1 MITELA
7 GFTLARTIPDNV
19 LVGVLSGSYKIFGG
33 VVRNSSGQIIAHLV
47 NNGSSLNMLSA
58 FSSPINTA
66 FSGLNT
72 FQLYRI
78 GSNVGELLN
87 LAKASMLVSG
97 LTLTV
102 SAAGFL
108 FLTKKLNKIDRKL
121 EEIAADIK
129 YVKSFLELQE
139 RARLISALK
148 VISNINK
155 IDNYNI
161 KTQMLIHSRQ
171 TLGEIHEKYKA
182 LIMVNNTPEISIIEE
197 YFTITALGHSL
208 CSAEL
213 GLFEQAEKDLSDSYQ
228 IWKQSTKSFIKEH
241 IITEKPQRF
250 LTKQYVNHIKLDE
263 VSSWIDFIE
272 DSNVGFD
279 RIDELRGLTS
289 KFEFNLF
296 NTIDKTE
303 ELMIGV
309 ARKLVE
315 RNRVLQGYVDQY
327 KYLSSTKQKP
337 SEIQNFFD
345 DLNDNNKIN
354 GCYIFLSNRDM

>member
-108 FLTKKLNKIDRKL
+108 FLTNKLNKIDRKL

-161 KTQMLIHSRQ
+161 KTI
-171 TLGEIHEKYKA
+171 GIY
-182 LIMVNNTPEISIIEE
+182 
-197 YFTITALGHSL
+197 
-208 CSAEL
+208 
-213 GLFEQAEKDLSDSYQ
+213 
-228 IWKQSTKSFIKEH
+228 
-241 IITEKPQRF
+241 
-250 LTKQYVNHIKLDE
+250 
-263 VSSWIDFIE
+263 
-272 DSNVGFD
+272 
-279 RIDELRGLTS
+279 TS
-289 KFEFNLF
+289 
-296 NTIDKTE
+296 
-303 ELMIGV
+303 
-309 ARKLVE
+309 
-315 RNRVLQGYVDQY
+315 
-327 KYLSSTKQKP
+327 
-337 SEIQNFFD
+337 
-345 DLNDNNKIN
+345 
-354 GCYIFLSNRDM
+354 